1 MKDFW
6 KEIQTKRIVAITLIG
21 CLLFLGGI
29 IFFRYNHQNAL
40 NRPHPSGLT
49 KKVLYSPEPITVPSF
64 REPSLEGLVAK
75 LKEEIGD
82 VSDTVDPETTTGER
96 FLDIANHMD
105 DRRTPTEVDAAWRE
119 RKRKVIANPDLLW
132 QPGFVL
138 PPYLDMQDE
147 RHKVYLFD
155 YEVKHGFFKET
166 KSQEKRLD
174 ALRDTAQKGEI
185 TDEEYRRKS
194 IEIIAEGKDPLT
206 VAKYLSNQGVGYAKL
221 GIEYAERA
229 LKKAPDS
236 FEALHVWALCHE
248 TREQREAGF
257 RRLVN
262 KFPNSGIAHWEL
274 AIELIFSSPHNATS
288 SSSEALEHMQRA
300 IQLDSRIPPNNAMLA
315 LCYKALGEHE
325 KALAVYQ
332 GMRAVHRANIGD
344 LYGVQTPIY
353 EKRMQNEQK

>member
-1 MKDFW
+1 MKTFW
-6 KEIQTKRIVAITLIG
+6 KEIQTRRIVAITLIG

-29 IFFRYNHQNAL
+29 IYFRYNQQNAL
-40 NRPHPSGLT
+40 GRLHPSGLT
-49 KKVLYSPEPITVPSF
+49 EKVLYSPEQIEVPSF
-64 REPSLEGLVAK
+64 REPSLAGLVVQ
-75 LKEEIGD
+75 LKAELGN
-82 VSDTVDPETTTGER
+82 VSDTVDAETATGER

-155 YEVKHGFFKET
+155 YKVKHEHFKET

-206 VAKYLSNQGVGYAKL
+206 VAKYLSNRGVRYAKL

-236 FEALHVWALCHE
+236 FEALHVWSLCHE

-257 RRLVN
+257 RRLVE
-262 KFPNSGIAHWEL
+262 KFPNSGIAHWEY
-274 AIELIFSSPHNATS
+274 AIELIFPSPWKPT
-288 SSSEALEHMQRA
+288 EALEHMQRA
-300 IQLDSRIPPNNAMLA
+300 IQLDKRIPPNNAMLA
-315 LCYKALGEHE
+315 LCYKALGKHE